1 MRRIIIIL
9 LIKLLYFSFNLQIDL
24 PERSTI
30 WDTLINEDNSTE
42 INNKIDEYKN
52 SIRGWVEKMGR
63 KRGQM
68 DNQLI
73 DEMIKFETELAKAHK
88 NSMSDKSE
96 DKFMSLGELIET
108 SPDRKVNDVNLYFP
122 SFKTFN

>member
-1 MRRIIIIL
+1 MTNQL
-9 LIKLLYFSFNLQIDL
+9 VNFYLQIDL

-30 WDTLINEDNSTE
+30 WDTLTNEDNSTE

-73 DEMIKFETELAKAHK
+73 DEMVKFESELAKAHK
-88 NSMSDKSE
+88 ISMSDKS
-96 DKFMSLGELIET
+96 DDRYMSLGELIET
-108 SPDRKVNDVNLYFP
+108 SPDRKVNKKKVINYLYYNLRIF
-122 SFKTFN
+122 